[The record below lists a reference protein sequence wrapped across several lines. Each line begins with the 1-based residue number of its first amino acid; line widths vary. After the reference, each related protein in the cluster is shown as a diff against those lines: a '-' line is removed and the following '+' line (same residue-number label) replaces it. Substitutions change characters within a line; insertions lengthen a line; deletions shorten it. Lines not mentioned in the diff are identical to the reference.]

1 MIVQQSRDS
10 QIPMM
15 NASIKNEIQ
24 NFFPAEF
31 FSFWKCLEMASNPDD
46 ECIELESVF

>member
-24 NFFPAEF
+24 KFYPAEF
-31 FSFWKCLEMASNPDD
+31 FCF
-46 ECIELESVF
+46 